1 MLKDVHLGKEI
12 FITVK
17 NEVGVLSGIAKILA
31 DHGINVEATSGYVVG
46 DKGMITLMTDDNLR
60 AKEAL
65 QGGGYT
71 SEEKDVVV
79 IELENKPGALK
90 TITGKLA
97 AEGIDI
103 KHEYCTTCAAGCPTK
118 IVMATD
124 NNQKALLTL
133 KK

>member
-12 FITVK
+12 FIAVK
-17 NEVGVLSGIAKILA
+17 NEVGILSSIAKTLA
-31 DHGINVEATSGYVVG
+31 DHGINVMATSAHVVG

-65 QGGGYT
+65 EGQGYP
-71 SEEKDVVV
+71 SEEKEVVV
-79 IELENKPGALK
+79 MELENKPGALK

-103 KHEYCTTCAAGCPTK
+103 KHEYCTACAAGCPTRV
-118 IVMATD
+118 VMATD